1 MKKTVILLTT
11 LCLCFH
17 LFTVSLCAAPSVSAR
32 SAVVIDAKTGKILF
46 EFLEHMFWV
55 PVAAGAGCFIK
66 FTHKYP
72 SVLIIGAI
80 IVINLISSS

>member
-32 SAVVIDAKTGKILF
+32 SAVVIDAKTGNIVEERLAETDKDF
-46 EFLEHMFWV
+46 PMYFNKALEWLKKALKLNDIPTEYTMMW
-55 PVAAGAGCFIK
+55 
-66 FTHKYP
+66 Y
-72 SVLIIGAI
+72 
-80 IVINLISSS
+80 